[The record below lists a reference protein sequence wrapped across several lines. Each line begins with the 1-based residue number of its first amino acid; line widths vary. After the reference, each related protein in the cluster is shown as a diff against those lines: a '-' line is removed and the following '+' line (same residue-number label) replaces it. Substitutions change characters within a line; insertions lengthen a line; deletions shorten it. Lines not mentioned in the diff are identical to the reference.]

1 MNAAGTSGC
10 ARLNDPHK
18 FPNNRPKSQW
28 IPLPVASTHFPFLE
42 TLSMPLSYST
52 LSRLASR
59 FAKKRLFD
67 VSDSM
72 AIAAIE
78 KLLKHNLA
86 VPTVVYASCLRDL
99 AI

>member
-1 MNAAGTSGC
+1 
-10 ARLNDPHK
+10 
-18 FPNNRPKSQW
+18 
-28 IPLPVASTHFPFLE
+28 
-42 TLSMPLSYST
+42 MPLSYST

-72 AIAAIE
+72 AIAASCARRGDIFGREVWLDTAIE
-78 KLLKHNLA
+78 KLLKHNLP

-99 AI
+99 SA